1 MKIKYCFFLVFF
13 CFFKINAQVLDS
25 SLAPANGD
33 LYTFYN
39 VDTTGAWSMVNDT
52 SGIWN
57 FNSLTST
64 GPSSYI
70 YYLNASSSPYD
81 TAFAGANLAS
91 TSDFIGYNYFNLS
104 SDSFVNLGFYNP
116 NLAIK
121 YLDPFKVFNFPFGLG
136 GSFEDSCSSNVF
148 NNLGSYQL
156 FTSKTTN
163 YCNKV
168 GTLIIGNVSFNN
180 VMLVR
185 SSQKIVYTTFFN
197 DQPYY
202 YTTQLGEIYS
212 WYDGVTKFPMVDYF
226 YVRSNNS
233 WETTWTEG
241 AYYMRVRNYLLTD
254 VPKTNA
260 FSSDRLFL
268 DNENVLHANND
279 YTIQIYDLSGRVV
292 TSFRGCQVNL
302 SQFDKGIYIVSLTD
316 HSSEQFTQ
324 KIIVK

>member
-1 MKIKYCFFLVFF
+1 
-13 CFFKINAQVLDS
+13 
-25 SLAPANGD
+25 
-33 LYTFYN
+33 
-39 VDTTGAWSMVNDT
+39 
-52 SGIWN
+52 
-57 FNSLTST
+57 
-64 GPSSYI
+64 
-70 YYLNASSSPYD
+70 LNASSSPYD

-116 NLAIK
+116 NLVIK
-121 YLDPFKVFNFPFGLG
+121 YLDPFKVFNFPLGLG
-136 GSFEDSCSSNVF
+136 GSFEDTCSSNVF

-197 DQPYY
+197 GQPYY
-202 YTTQLGEIYS
+202 YNTQLGEIYS

-279 YTIQIYDLSGRVV
+279 YAIQIYDLSGRVV